1 MRVVLTS
8 VVLVALASF
17 AAPQASVRI
26 NPGERSNRSAESRQA
41 ASTYC
46 RLDYDGARLTPDA
59 WKRIQPVTGW
69 RDNPEFR
76 RIAVV
81 ARYQI
86 MPDAHSERG
95 RMVFDVQYDL
105 IGEYDL
111 SGGYFPDP
119 RRITV
124 QVEVGDFS
132 GDDRVLS
139 TSEPSP
145 FAGRPR
151 LLQWLQARLATETD
165 PVAKATI
172 EASLQRLQDQSKKPE
187 PGQ

>member
-1 MRVVLTS
+1 MRAVLTS
-8 VVLVALASF
+8 VVLVALVSL
-17 AAPQASVRI
+17 AAAQANLRI

-41 ASTYC
+41 AATYC
-46 RLDYDGARLTPDA
+46 RLDYDGARLTPDG

-69 RDNPEFR
+69 RDNPEFH

-81 ARYQI
+81 SRYQI
-86 MPDAHSERG
+86 MPDARSERG
-95 RMVFDVQYDL
+95 RTVFDVQYDVT
-105 IGEYDL
+105 GEYDL

-124 QVEVGDFS
+124 QVEVGDYA
-132 GDDRVLS
+132 GDDRVLGI
-139 TSEPSP
+139 SEPIS

-151 LLQWLQARLATETD
+151 FLQWLQARLASETD

-172 EASLQRLQDQSKKPE
+172 EASLQRLQDQNKKPE